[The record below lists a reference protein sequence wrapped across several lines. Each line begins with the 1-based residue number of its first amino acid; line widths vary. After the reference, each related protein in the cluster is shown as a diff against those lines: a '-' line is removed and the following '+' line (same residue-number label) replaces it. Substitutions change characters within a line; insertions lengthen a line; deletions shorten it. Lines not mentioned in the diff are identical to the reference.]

1 MIQLQVV
8 SRDRMSFT
16 PGINKHLKCVSCDHL
31 WSDFIESRLSDSI
44 TFYHVNVSLIL
55 NVRHA
60 RNALSS
66 VVHVMP
72 QLTRSI
78 NIMESCCLLDYW
90 KTSANNTMV
99 LSAFKTGF
107 CQHSNLACMGIRS
120 CILIKLE
127 NLKKL
132 DLVQINP
139 FNYALWHI

>member
-8 SRDRMSFT
+8 SRDRLSFT

-31 WSDFIESRLSDSI
+31 WSDFIEGRLSDSI
-44 TFYHVNVSLIL
+44 TTSYHVNVLL
-55 NVRHA
+55 NVNVRHA
-60 RNALSS
+60 KNALCS
-66 VVHVMP
+66 VVHVKP

-78 NIMESCCLLDYW
+78 NITEPCCLLDHW

-107 CQHSNLACMGIRS
+107 CQQSNFTCMGTRS

-127 NLKKL
+127 NHKKL
-132 DLVQINP
+132 D
-139 FNYALWHI
+139 